1 MKKMNLN
8 TIAKR
13 FFLGNILA
21 AAIFFSMQAS
31 AAITV
36 KFYEGD
42 KSIDSSKNKL
52 EVRYLGSNNSNLEFD
67 IHYNNLKGGTFYFL
81 VKDEEGEVLFEKEYN
96 SKQFHKKVQL
106 AKVDDLRKLSF
117 SIVSA
122 KENTVQ
128 TKEVVIKSEFLEDVL
143 VKIN

>member
-1 MKKMNLN
+1 M
-8 TIAKR
+8 
-13 FFLGNILA
+13 
-21 AAIFFSMQAS
+21 
-31 AAITV
+31 
-36 KFYEGD
+36 
-42 KSIDSSKNKL
+42 

-128 TKEVVIKSEFLEDVL
+128 TKEVVIKTEFLEDVL